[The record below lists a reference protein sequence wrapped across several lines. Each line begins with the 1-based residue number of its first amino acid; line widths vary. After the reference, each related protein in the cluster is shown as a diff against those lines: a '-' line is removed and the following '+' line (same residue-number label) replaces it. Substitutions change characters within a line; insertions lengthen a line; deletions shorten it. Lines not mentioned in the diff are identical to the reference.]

1 MPFNAVFSHII
12 KKRIPRIRNYSSS
25 PITCQKSVL
34 DELLKKAQNTSFG
47 KLHDFHEIISKE
59 QFQTRVPLS
68 NYDTLYPYIK
78 RQIEGEENV
87 LWPGKTSWF
96 AKSSGTSG
104 NTAKLLPITVD
115 SLYENHY
122 AGGKDLLAIY
132 YENHSNRKLYNAKH
146 LIIGGSTQINTQT
159 NNTSIGD
166 LSAFIVEN
174 LPWWTEIRR
183 TPKRKIA
190 LMDNWEEKLDQMA
203 HATLNDNIC
212 IVAGL
217 PSWTL
222 VLFQRILEISGKKNI
237 HEVWPNLELYIHGG
251 MNIDPYQKAFEKML
265 PNPNMNYVQA
275 YNSSEGYFGL
285 QDQKENSDML
295 LLTDAQV
302 YYEFIPM
309 DTFNELESSHVIDLE
324 KVQVGIEY
332 AIVLTTSAGLWRYII
347 GDTICFT
354 SILPYRFQVTGRTT
368 HFINAFGEKT
378 IISHVEKALSRAA
391 NENDIRVDDFTVA
404 PYFEEAKG
412 SGGHQWLIALNEI
425 NENQTQKLEAAIESN
440 MKSLNVD
447 YEGKRKGSIN
457 IMAPKFTYVKKN
469 VFERWLKKKNKL
481 GGQHKIP
488 RVQNDRIFIE
498 ELLKIAREVS
508 GIQ

>member
-12 KKRIPRIRNYSSS
+12 KKRLPRIRNYSSS

-34 DELLKKAQNTSFG
+34 NQLLKKAQSTSFG
-47 KLHDFHEIISKE
+47 MLHHFNEIDSKTK
-59 QFQTRVPLS
+59 FQTHIPLS

-78 RQIEGEENV
+78 KQIQGQENV

-96 AKSSGTSG
+96 AKSSGTSN
-104 NTAKLLPITVD
+104 NTSKLLPITVD

-203 HATLNDNIC
+203 NATLNDNIC

-222 VLFQRILEISGKKNI
+222 VLFQRVLDISGKKNI

-251 MNIDPYQKAFEKML
+251 MNIDPYRKAFEKML
-265 PNPNMNYVQA
+265 PNPDMNYVQA
-275 YNSSEGYFGL
+275 YNASEGYFGL

-309 DTFNELESSHVIDLE
+309 DEFKALDSSHVIDLE
-324 KVQVGIEY
+324 KVQVDIEY

-347 GDTICFT
+347 GDTIRFT

-378 IISHVEKALSRAA
+378 IISHVEKALSEASSA
-391 NENDIRVDDFTVA
+391 NDILVFDFTVA
-404 PYFEEAKG
+404 PYFEDSRG
-412 SGGHQWLIALNEI
+412 SGGHQWVIALNTKDKNKI
-425 NENQTQKLEAAIESN
+425 KKLEAAIESN
-440 MKSLNVD
+440 MKAINVD
-447 YEGKRKGSIN
+447 YDGKRKGSVN
-457 IMAPKFTYVKKN
+457 MLAPKFSYVEKN
-469 VFERWLKKKNKL
+469 VFELWLKMKNKL

-498 ELLKIAREVS
+498 ELLDIEIKGS
-508 GIQ
+508 GIR

>member
-12 KKRIPRIRNYSSS
+12 KKRIPRIRNYSFS
-25 PITCQKSVL
+25 PISCQKTVL
-34 DELLKKAQNTSFG
+34 EQLLKKAQDTSFG
-47 KLHDFHEIISKE
+47 KLHHFNEIRSKE
-59 QFQTRVPLS
+59 QFQTLVPLCS
-68 NYDTLYPYIK
+68 YDTLYPYIK
-78 RQIEGEENV
+78 RQIEGEENI

-96 AKSSGTSG
+96 AKSSGTSD
-104 NTAKLLPITVD
+104 NTSKLLPITVD

-222 VLFQRILEISGKKNI
+222 VLFQRILDLSGKKNI

-251 MNIDPYQKAFEKML
+251 MNIDPYRKALEKML

-275 YNSSEGYFGL
+275 YNASEGYFGL
-285 QDQKENSDML
+285 QDRKESSDML

-309 DTFNELESSHVIDLE
+309 DEFNGLNSKHVIDLKE
-324 KVQVGIEY
+324 VRIDVEY
-332 AIVLTTSAGLWRYII
+332 ALVLTTSAGLWRYII

-368 HFINAFGEKT
+368 HYINAFGEKT
-378 IISHVEKALSRAA
+378 IISHVEKALSEAA
-391 NENDIRVDDFTVA
+391 SENDILVFDFTVA
-404 PYFEEAKG
+404 PYFENSRGA
-412 SGGHQWLIALNEI
+412 GGHEWLIALHAE
-425 NENQTQKLEAAIESN
+425 NENQIHKFQAAIEYN

-447 YEGKRKGSIN
+447 YAGKRKSSIN
-457 IMAPKFTYVKKN
+457 MLAPKFSYVDKK

-498 ELLKIAREVS
+498 ELFEVAKEIS
-508 GIQ
+508 EIY

>member
-25 PITCQKSVL
+25 PISCQKTVL
-34 DELLKKAQNTSFG
+34 EQLLKKAQKTSFG
-47 KLHDFHEIISKE
+47 LLHHFNEIRSKE
-59 QFQTRVPLS
+59 QFQTLVPLS
-68 NYDTLYPYIK
+68 SYDTLYPYIK

-104 NTAKLLPITVD
+104 NTSKLLPITVD

-222 VLFQRILEISGKKNI
+222 VLFQRVLDISGKKNI

-251 MNIDPYQKAFEKML
+251 MNIDPYRKAFEKML

-275 YNSSEGYFGL
+275 YNASEGYFGL
-285 QDQKENSDML
+285 QDRKESSDML

-309 DTFNELESSHVIDLE
+309 DEFKGLNSKNVIDLE
-324 KVQVGIEY
+324 EVSIDVEY

-368 HFINAFGEKT
+368 HYINAFGEKT
-378 IISHVEKALSRAA
+378 IISHVEKALSEAA
-391 NENDIRVDDFTVA
+391 SENDILVFDFTVA
-404 PYFEEAKG
+404 PYFEESKG
-412 SGGHQWLIALNEI
+412 SGGHEWLIALNAE
-425 NENQTQKLEAAIESN
+425 NENQIHTLEAAIESN

-447 YEGKRKGSIN
+447 YEGKRKDSIN
-457 IMAPKFTYVKKN
+457 MLAPKFSYVQKN
-469 VFERWLKKKNKL
+469 IFERWLKKKNKL

-498 ELLKIAREVS
+498 ELLEIAQEDSR
-508 GIQ
+508 IR

>member
-12 KKRIPRIRNYSSS
+12 KKRLPRIRNYSSE
-25 PITCQKSVL
+25 PISCQKSVL
-34 DELLKKAQNTSFG
+34 DHLLTKAKSTSFG
-47 KLHDFHEIISKE
+47 QLFHFNKIRSKK
-59 QFQTRVPLS
+59 QFQTHVPLS
-68 NYDTLYPYIK
+68 NYDSLYPFIK

-96 AKSSGTSG
+96 AKSSGTSA
-104 NTAKLLPITVD
+104 NISKLLPITVD

-222 VLFQRILEISGKKNI
+222 VLFQRVLDISGKKNI

-251 MNIDPYQKAFEKML
+251 MNISPYQKAFEKML

-275 YNSSEGYFGL
+275 YNASEGYFGL

-309 DTFNELESSHVIDLE
+309 DEFKGLNSKVVIDLE
-324 KVQVGIEY
+324 EVSIDVEY

-347 GDTICFT
+347 GDTIRFT

-368 HFINAFGEKT
+368 HYINAFGEKT
-378 IISHVEKALSRAA
+378 IISHVEKALSEAA
-391 NENDIRVDDFTVA
+391 NLNKLLVFDFTVA
-404 PYFEEAKG
+404 PYFEDSKG
-412 SGGHQWLIALNEI
+412 SGGHQWLIALDTKE
-425 NENQTQKLEAAIESN
+425 EKLDKFEDTLEAT

-447 YEGKRKGSIN
+447 YEGKRKNSIN
-457 IMAPKFTYVKKN
+457 MLPPKFHYVKKD
-469 VFERWLKKKNKL
+469 VFELWLKKKNKL

-498 ELLKIAREVS
+498 ELLNIEQELS
-508 GIQ
+508 GML

>member
-12 KKRIPRIRNYSSS
+12 RKRLPRIRNYSSE
-25 PITCQKSVL
+25 PIECQKSVL
-34 DELLKKAQNTSFG
+34 NYLLNKSQDTSFG
-47 KLHDFHEIISKE
+47 FEHQFRNIQSKK
-59 QFQTRVPLS
+59 QFKTQVPLS
-68 NYDTLYPYIK
+68 NYDSLHPYIK

-96 AKSSGTSG
+96 AKSSGTTA
-104 NTAKLLPITVD
+104 NTSKLLPITVD

-146 LIIGGSTQINTQT
+146 LIIGGSTQINTLT

-183 TPKRKIA
+183 TPKREIA
-190 LMDNWEEKLDQMA
+190 LMNNWEDKLDQMA
-203 HATLNDNIC
+203 QATIEDNIC

-222 VLFQRILEISGKKNI
+222 VLFQRVLDISGKENI

-251 MNIDPYQKAFEKML
+251 MNISPYQKAFEKML
-265 PNPNMNYVQA
+265 PNKNMNYVQT

-285 QDQKENSDML
+285 QDQKESSDML

-302 YYEFIPM
+302 FYEFIPM
-309 DTFNELESSHVIDLE
+309 NEFNELESKKVIDLQE
-324 KVQVGIEY
+324 VKIGEEY

-347 GDTICFT
+347 GDTIRFT
-354 SILPYRFQVTGRTT
+354 SIYPYRFQVTGRTT

-378 IISHVEKALSRAA
+378 IIYHVERALSKAA
-391 NENDIRVDDFTVA
+391 NENNLLIFDFTVA
-404 PYFEEAKG
+404 PYFEESKG
-412 SGGHQWLIALNEI
+412 SGGHQWLIAIDSKHKNQLNKFED
-425 NENQTQKLEAAIESN
+425 AIDAN

-447 YEGKRKGSIN
+447 YDGKRKGSIN
-457 IMAPKFTYVKKN
+457 MMAPKFTYVQKD
-469 VFERWLKKKNKL
+469 VFELWLKKKNKL
-481 GGQHKIP
+481 GGQHKVP

-498 ELLKIAREVS
+498 ELIEIKNKASRLP
-508 GIQ
+508 

>member
-12 KKRIPRIRNYSSS
+12 KKRIPRIKNYSFS
-25 PITCQKSVL
+25 PLECQKKVL
-34 DELLKKAQNTSFG
+34 EQLIEKAQNTSFG
-47 KLHDFHEIISKE
+47 INYNFNKISSKE
-59 QFQTRVPLS
+59 QFQLQVPLS
-68 NYDTLYPYIK
+68 NYDSLYPYIK

-96 AKSSGTSG
+96 AKSSGTSV
-104 NTAKLLPITVD
+104 NRSKLLPITVD

-132 YENHSNRKLYNAKH
+132 YENHPNRKLYNAKH

-222 VLFQRILEISGKKNI
+222 VLFQRVLDISGKKNI

-251 MNIDPYQKAFEKML
+251 MNIDPYKKTLKKLL

-285 QDQKENSDML
+285 QDQKENNDML

-309 DTFNELESSHVIDLE
+309 HEFKELNSANIIDLE
-324 KVQVGIEY
+324 KVQVDIEY

-347 GDTICFT
+347 GDTIRFT

-378 IISHVEKALSRAA
+378 IISHVEKALSSAA
-391 NENDIRVDDFTVA
+391 DENDIRVYDFTVA
-404 PYFEEAKG
+404 PYFEGSKG
-412 SGGHQWLIALNEI
+412 LGGHEWLIAIDI
-425 NENQTQKLEAAIESN
+425 NEEKNINSFEKKIESN

-457 IMAPKFTYVKKN
+457 IMAPKFTYVEKN
-469 VFERWLKKKNKL
+469 IFELWLKKKNKL
-481 GGQHKIP
+481 GGQHKVP

-498 ELLKIAREVS
+498 ELLKIAKEVS
-508 GIQ
+508 

>member
-12 KKRIPRIRNYSSS
+12 KKRLPRIRNFTNN
-25 PITCQKSVL
+25 PIHCQKLVL
-34 DELLKKAQNTSFG
+34 EQLIEKSIDTSFG
-47 KLHDFHEIISKE
+47 KLHNFSKIDN
-59 QFQTRVPLS
+59 QAVFKKSIPLS
-68 NYDTLYPYIK
+68 NYDTLQPFIK

-96 AKSSGTSG
+96 AKSSGTS
-104 NTAKLLPITVD
+104 TKKSKLLPITVD

-132 YENHSNRKLYNAKH
+132 YENYSNRKLYNAKH
-146 LIIGGSTQINTQT
+146 LIIGGSTQINTLT
-159 NNTSIGD
+159 NDTSIGD

-190 LMDNWEEKLDQMA
+190 LMDNWEEKLEQMA
-203 HATLNDNIC
+203 RATIHDNIC

-222 VLFQRILEISGKKNI
+222 VLFQRVLDISGKENI

-251 MNIDPYQKAFEKML
+251 MNIEPYKKAFQKML
-265 PNPNMNYVQA
+265 PHRKMNYIQA
-275 YNSSEGYFGL
+275 YNASEGYFGL
-285 QDQKENSDML
+285 QDQKNAEDML

-309 DTFNELESSHVIDLE
+309 DRYKELKSIDIVDLE
-324 KVQVGIEY
+324 DIEINKDY
-332 AIVLTTSAGLWRYII
+332 AIVISTSAGLWRYII
-347 GDTICFT
+347 GDTVCFT
-354 SILPYRFQVTGRTT
+354 STAPYRFKITGRTT

-378 IISHVEKALSRAA
+378 IISHIEEALSNAA
-391 NENDIRVDDFTVA
+391 NKNELNISDFTVA
-404 PYFEEAKG
+404 PYFEGLRG
-412 SGGHQWLIALNEI
+412 SGGHEWIIAIEDI
-425 NENQTQKLEAAIESN
+425 ENKNTDEFETALEAN
-440 MKSLNVD
+440 MKHLNGD
-447 YEGKRKGSIN
+447 YQAKRKGSIN
-457 IMAPKFTYVKKN
+457 MLPPRFSYVTKDI
-469 VFERWLKKKNKL
+469 FETWLRQKNKL

-488 RVQNDRIFIE
+488 RAQNDRIFIE
-498 ELLKIAREVS
+498 ELHEIRNQITGKL
-508 GIQ
+508 